1 MTSLTA
7 VDILMIPDDTM
18 LTHAKSWNAR
28 LLESVPTGFA
38 LDERHT
44 PHITLLQR
52 YVTTD
57 QLDELYRAVDSV
69 IAAAPVASLD
79 LAGVKLAHM
88 KVAALPGIGLAGLL
102 VKPSPAVL
110 DLQAALIDAVA
121 PFTGTPGTADAYVTS
136 TAEPDINQDTIDYV
150 ERYVPDHSGANYL
163 AHVTV
168 GEATLDDL
176 ADLEAKPFEAFTFHL
191 TALAAYHLGNNG
203 TAQTELHRWK
213 VA

>member
-1 MTSLTA
+1 MTALTA
-7 VDILMIPDDTM
+7 VDFLIIPDDTM
-18 LTHAKSWNAR
+18 LTHAKAWNAR

-52 YVTTD
+52 YLQTD
-57 QLDELYRAVDSV
+57 QLDEAFQAAGAA
-69 IAAAPVASLD
+69 IAAAPVATLE
-79 LAGVKLAHM
+79 LTGIKLAHM

-102 VKPSPAVL
+102 VRPGPAVL

-121 PFTGTPGTADAYVTS
+121 AYTGTGGTADAYVTS
-136 TAEPDINQDTIDYV
+136 SAEPNINQDTIDYV
-150 ERYVPDHSGANYL
+150 ERYIPDHSGANYL

-168 GEATLDDL
+168 GEAKLEDL
-176 ADLEAKPFEAFTFHL
+176 TTLEANPFEPFTFHP

-203 TAQTELHRWK
+203 TAQTELHRWNL
-213 VA
+213 

>member
-1 MTSLTA
+1 MTALTA
-7 VDILMIPDDTM
+7 VDFLLIPDDTM
-18 LTHAKSWNAR
+18 LTHAKAWNAR

-38 LDERHT
+38 LDQRHT

-52 YVTTD
+52 YVRTD
-57 QLDELYRAVDSV
+57 QLDELYRAAGKV
-69 IAAAPVASLD
+69 ITAAPVTTLE

-102 VKPSPAVL
+102 VRPGPAVL
-110 DLQAALIDAVA
+110 VLQAALIDAVA
-121 PFTGTPGTADAYVTS
+121 PYTGTPGTADAYVTS
-136 TAEPDINQDTIDYV
+136 AAEPHINQDTIDYI
-150 ERYVPDHSGANYL
+150 ERYIPDHSGANYL

-176 ADLEAKPFEAFTFHL
+176 TALEAQPFEPFTFHP

-203 TAQTELHRWK
+203 TAQIELHRWNLT
-213 VA
+213 

>member
-7 VDILMIPDDTM
+7 VDILIIPDDTM
-18 LTHAKSWNAR
+18 LTHAKAWNAR
-28 LLESVPTGFA
+28 LLESVPTGFV

-52 YVTTD
+52 YVRTD
-57 QLDELYRAVDSV
+57 QLDELYQAAGKV
-69 IAAAPVASLD
+69 IAAAATSTLE
-79 LAGVKLAHM
+79 LTGVKLAHM

-102 VKPSPAVL
+102 VKPGPAVL

-121 PFTGTPGTADAYVTS
+121 PFTDTPGTADAYVTS
-136 TAEPDINQDTIDYV
+136 AAEPDINQDTIDYV
-150 ERYVPDHSGANYL
+150 EGYVPNHSGPNYL

-168 GEATLDDL
+168 GEAKLDDL
-176 ADLEAKPFEAFTFHL
+176 ADLEAQPFEPFTFHP

-203 TAQTELHRWK
+203 TAQVELHRWNL
-213 VA
+213 A